1 VACFVPSDLVMV
13 PSVPVTPAP
22 AVAGPFTGGQ
32 YVEQDPLHFEVVD
45 VSGTNQYKVK
55 PLELVTT
62 FVPLIVAVIRA
73 ELEAGVDAGVDAAA
87 LLAGAAGLLLEADE
101 LPELPHAATTRAIA
115 ASPAAP
121 HMFRILSYLPS

>member
-73 ELEAGVDAGVDAAA
+73 ELEAGVVAAA

>member
-1 VACFVPSDLVMV
+1 
-13 PSVPVTPAP
+13 
-22 AVAGPFTGGQ
+22 
-32 YVEQDPLHFEVVD
+32 LHFEVVD
-45 VSGTNQYKVK
+45 VSGANQYKVK

-73 ELEAGVDAGVDAAA
+73 ELEAGADAAA

-121 HMFRILSYLPS
+121 HTFRILSYLPS

>member
-1 VACFVPSDLVMV
+1 
-13 PSVPVTPAP
+13 
-22 AVAGPFTGGQ
+22 
-32 YVEQDPLHFEVVD
+32 LHFEVVD
-45 VSGTNQYKVK
+45 VSGANQYKVK

-73 ELEAGVDAGVDAAA
+73 ELEAGVAAAA

>member
-1 VACFVPSDLVMV
+1 M
-13 PSVPVTPAP
+13 
-22 AVAGPFTGGQ
+22 
-32 YVEQDPLHFEVVD
+32 HFEVVD

-73 ELEAGVDAGVDAAA
+73 ELEADGAA

-101 LPELPHAATTRAIA
+101 LPELPHAAATRAIA
-115 ASPAAP
+115 ANPAAP
-121 HMFRILSYLPS
+121 HIFRILSYLPS

>member
-1 VACFVPSDLVMV
+1 
-13 PSVPVTPAP
+13 
-22 AVAGPFTGGQ
+22 
-32 YVEQDPLHFEVVD
+32 LHFEVVD

-73 ELEAGVDAGVDAAA
+73 ELEAGAAA
-87 LLAGAAGLLLEADE
+87 LLVGAAGLLLEVDE

>member
-1 VACFVPSDLVMV
+1 M
-13 PSVPVTPAP
+13 
-22 AVAGPFTGGQ
+22 
-32 YVEQDPLHFEVVD
+32 
-45 VSGTNQYKVK
+45 
-55 PLELVTT
+55 ELVTT

-73 ELEAGVDAGVDAAA
+73 ELEAGVDAAA

-115 ASPAAP
+115 ARPAAP